1 MNIYPFLRTK
11 QQKAYNFRRLLF
23 SFCSIIFLRIN
34 KYVVKKTQNAP
45 ADDCGKRFF
54 DFSPIFFKCVFW
66 HYNAIFSVVFLTF
79 FTQQMW
85 KTLLQ
90 VNKDGRFSYIFFMLS
105 EYSTKNE
112 YIFAFLYFAIS

>member
-45 ADDCGKRFF
+45 AADCGKRFLISLRF
-54 DFSPIFFKCVFW
+54 FSNAFFG
-66 HYNAIFSVVFLTF
+66 IRMPF
-79 FTQQMW
+79 F
-85 KTLLQ
+85 
-90 VNKDGRFSYIFFMLS
+90 RSCF
-105 EYSTKNE
+105 
-112 YIFAFLYFAIS
+112 